1 MKSNVYESI
10 GELARTIEKGFG
22 GINSKFR
29 ELEVRIKSTKPDFK
43 LARWQGS
50 AAR

>member
-1 MKSNVYESI
+1 VYESI

-22 GINSKFR
+22 GMNSKFR